1 METTKNKGGRP
12 RKDSSE
18 KKLHRVQIAMSD
30 AQLADARR
38 LAQLQDTSVSAAVA
52 NAVPIALQQYTRRV
66 WLEDMV
72 QGLRDAAK
80 RVARESIERG
90 GLTTEDAVAAIREQ
104 GSTMLVVRFLQT
116 ESIYRKMRTDQT
128 RAYDEALEVFAE
140 QTAKTYEGAGLQ
152 LQDTRIPYDWTKT
165 QVVFAFLD
173 SDWTTE
179 RLFYYG
185 QPFAAS
191 AEIPQTD

>member
-12 RKDSSE
+12 RKDTSE

-90 GLTTEDAVAAIREQ
+90 GLTIEDAVAAIREQ

-128 RAYDEALEVFAE
+128 RAYDEALEAFAE

-152 LQDTRIPYDWTKT
+152 LQDARIPFDWTKT

-185 QPFAAS
+185 QPFGAS